1 MGNFTSHNSQNI
13 PVVPSELE
21 TSEISENFVT
31 DVSIEERLANN
42 DKGLGNIRIQL
53 DNYNNN
59 KDFPKVP
66 FYYDSKE
73 DQHLATSSTELK
85 NKVADTI
92 KLLNSSEEALLK
104 AKYSKEEKRALEKAI
119 SNNVTIA
126 NFLANKRKTINNPLA
141 TKTRLAEINNS
152 EFRQKQILVNRLM
165 YVIYF
170 ILYSIALGLAL
181 ASGVITIRFLSYLF
195 ALGLIYLIYTLFT
208 TGSFLEV
215 YGDTSMDIVKGITKE
230 IVTEIAPRKKCPTRC
245 IKKSSGSYQKYKSNF
260 NNGSSD
266 DYEPICG
273 NFGNT
278 SGDITG
284 IVDTQD
290 DSRDFRDCHI
300 GKIESCK

>member
-104 AKYSKEEKRALEKAI
+104 AKYSKEEKRA
-119 SNNVTIA
+119 
-126 NFLANKRKTINNPLA
+126 F
-141 TKTRLAEINNS
+141 
-152 EFRQKQILVNRLM
+152 
-165 YVIYF
+165 
-170 ILYSIALGLAL
+170 
-181 ASGVITIRFLSYLF
+181 
-195 ALGLIYLIYTLFT
+195 
-208 TGSFLEV
+208 
-215 YGDTSMDIVKGITKE
+215 
-230 IVTEIAPRKKCPTRC
+230 
-245 IKKSSGSYQKYKSNF
+245 
-260 NNGSSD
+260 
-266 DYEPICG
+266 
-273 NFGNT
+273 
-278 SGDITG
+278 
-284 IVDTQD
+284 
-290 DSRDFRDCHI
+290 
-300 GKIESCK
+300 